1 MGSVGCRN
9 DVMNMTHTDDL
20 EAEDRRIDS
29 VIDPHR
35 RSDLGISESWEW
47 EAQGVGCEE
56 NFF

>member
-1 MGSVGCRN
+1 
-9 DVMNMTHTDDL
+9 MNMTHTDDL